1 MFTQVDTLSDFLG
14 KCRNRDIFSN
24 LCDEAYST
32 CSMHPPYMVYQ
43 LLDLKVAH
51 KNANTVKQGKS
62 AYFLPI
68 LLVVIAVAALAT
80 KYK

>member
-24 LCDEAYST
+24 PCDEAYST
-32 CSMHPPYMVYQ
+32 CSMHPPCMIYQ

-51 KNANTVKQGKS
+51 EIEYTLIQIEKSISNTFS
-62 AYFLPI
+62 I
-68 LLVVIAVAALAT
+68 
-80 KYK
+80 

>member
-14 KCRNRDIFSN
+14 NGENRDIFSN

-43 LLDLKVAH
+43 LLDLKIAH
-51 KNANTVKQGKS
+51 EIGYTLIQIEESLSNTFS
-62 AYFLPI
+62 L
-68 LLVVIAVAALAT
+68 
-80 KYK
+80 